1 MIKIG
6 DINSLKVVRRADFG
20 YYLGAETD
28 STDDDVLLPM
38 KSTIGRALKIDDE
51 VEAFIYRDTSDRLIA
66 TLKRPLAKVGD
77 LAYLKVVDMTTI
89 GSFVEIGLER
99 DILVPFKEENYSL
112 ETGKKYLFYIYLDKT
127 GRLAATTFID
137 KYLYDTDSYEIDD
150 EVEGTVYGIQT
161 NGTLMI
167 AIDDIYRAVILKN
180 ENYASVIPGDRLT
193 VRVQKYYED
202 GKMDVTARKPRLEER
217 DLVERQIIEFLD
229 KSGGFMVYNDK
240 SSPDDIKKTFK
251 TSKNAFKR
259 ALGGLMKSGWIV
271 QDAEGTRLIEQETK
285 LEEIDKEIET
295 EQE

>member
-38 KSTIGRALKIDDE
+38 KSTVGRALKIDDE

-99 DILVPFKEENYSL
+99 DILVPFKEENYTL

-137 KYLYDTDSYEIDD
+137 KYLYDTDTYNIDD

-180 ENYASVIPGDRLT
+180 ENYTTIIPGDRLS
-193 VRVQKYYED
+193 VRVKKYYED

-217 DLVERQIIEFLD
+217 DVVEEQILEYLTKCD
-229 KSGGFMVYNDK
+229 GSMPYNDK

-251 TSKNAFKR
+251 TSKNSFKR
-259 ALGGLMKSGWIV
+259 ALGGLMKGDLIT
-271 QDAEGTRLIEQETK
+271 QDEDGTK
-285 LEEIDKEIET
+285 LK
-295 EQE
+295 

>member
-1 MIKIG
+1 MINIG
-6 DINSLKVVRRADFG
+6 DLNSLTVVRRAEFG
-20 YYLGAETD
+20 YYLGAGTD
-28 STDDDVLLPM
+28 NTSDDILLPM
-38 KSTIGRALKIDDE
+38 KSTVGRALKIDDE
-51 VEAFIYRDTSDRLIA
+51 VEAFIYRDSSDRLIA

-77 LAYLKVVDMTTI
+77 LAYLKVVDMTPI

-137 KYLYDTDSYEIDD
+137 KYLYETDSYNIDD

-180 ENYASVIPGDRLT
+180 ENYTSITPGDRLS
-193 VRVQKYYED
+193 VRVKKYYED

-217 DLVERQIIEFLD
+217 DVVEEQILEYLA
-229 KSGGFMVYNDK
+229 KSNGSMPYNDK
-240 SSPDDIKKTFK
+240 SSPDDIKKIFK
-251 TSKNAFKR
+251 TSKNSFKR
-259 ALGGLMKSGWIV
+259 ALGGLMKSDLIT
-271 QDAEGTRLIEQETK
+271 QDEDGTTLKQ
-285 LEEIDKEIET
+285 
-295 EQE
+295 

>member
-6 DINSLKVVRRADFG
+6 DLNNLTVVRRADFG
-20 YYLGAETD
+20 YYLGAGTD
-28 STDDDVLLPM
+28 NTSDDVLLPM
-38 KSTIGRALKIDDE
+38 KSTLGRGLKIDEE
-51 VEAFIYRDTSDRLIA
+51 VEAFIYRDSSDRLIA
-66 TLKRPLAKVGD
+66 TLKKPLAKVGD
-77 LAYLKVVDMTTI
+77 LAYLKVVDMTAI

-99 DILVPFKEENYSL
+99 DILVPFKEENYKL
-112 ETGKKYLFYIYLDKT
+112 ETGRKYLFYIYLDKT

-137 KYLYDTDSYEIDD
+137 QYLYDTDSYNIDD

-167 AIDDIYRAVILKN
+167 AVDDIYRAVILRN
-180 ENYASVIPGDRLT
+180 ENYTSVTPGDRLK

-217 DLVERQIIEFLD
+217 DAVEEQILEYLN
-229 KSGGFMVYNDK
+229 KSNGFMTFNDK

-259 ALGGLMKSGWIV
+259 ALGGLMKSDLIV
-271 QDAEGTRLIEQETK
+271 QDEEGTK
-285 LEEIDKEIET
+285 LKEVE
-295 EQE
+295 

>member
-1 MIKIG
+1 MINIG
-6 DINSLKVVRRADFG
+6 DLNNLTVVRRADFG
-20 YYLGAETD
+20 YYLGAGTEN
-28 STDDDVLLPM
+28 TDDDVLLPM
-38 KSTIGRALKIDDE
+38 KSTVGRALKIGDE
-51 VEAFIYRDTSDRLIA
+51 VEAFIYRDSSDRLIA
-66 TLKRPLAKVGD
+66 TLKKPLAKVGD

-137 KYLYDTDSYEIDD
+137 RYLYDTDSYNIDD

-167 AIDDIYRAVILKN
+167 AVDDIYRAVILRN
-180 ENYASVIPGDRLT
+180 ENYASVTPGDRLK
-193 VRVQKYYED
+193 VRVKKYYED

-217 DLVERQIIEFLD
+217 DVVEEQILEYL
-229 KSGGFMVYNDK
+229 KSSNGSMPYNDK

-259 ALGGLMKSGWIV
+259 ALGGLMKSELIV
-271 QDAEGTRLIEQETK
+271 QDAEGTRL
-285 LEEIDKEIET
+285 L
-295 EQE
+295 

>member
-6 DINSLKVVRRADFG
+6 EFNNLKVVRRAEFG
-20 YYLGAETD
+20 YYLDAETEN
-28 STDDDVLLPM
+28 TNDDILLPM
-38 KSTIGRALKIDDE
+38 KSTLGRALNIDDE
-51 VEAFIYRDTSDRLIA
+51 VEAFVYRDSSDRLIS
-66 TLKRPLAKVGD
+66 TLKKPLAKVGD

-137 KYLYDTDSYEIDD
+137 KYLYETDSYNIDD

-167 AIDDIYRAVILKN
+167 AVDDIYRAVILRN
-180 ENYASVIPGDRLT
+180 ENYSSVTPGDRLK

-202 GKMDVTARKPRLEER
+202 GKMDVTARKSRLEER
-217 DLVERQIIEFLD
+217 DVVEEQILKYLEKCD
-229 KSGGFMVYNDK
+229 GFMPYNDK
-240 SSPDDIKKTFK
+240 SSPDDIKKVFQ
-251 TSKNAFKR
+251 TSKNSFKR
-259 ALGGLMKSGWIV
+259 ALGGLMKNGLIH
-271 QDAEGTRLIEQETK
+271 QDEEGTRLK
-285 LEEIDKEIET
+285 
-295 EQE
+295 

>member
-6 DINSLKVVRRADFG
+6 DLNNLTVVRRADFG
-20 YYLGAETD
+20 YYLGAGTEDT
-28 STDDDVLLPM
+28 SDDILLPM
-38 KSTIGRALKIDDE
+38 KSTLGRGLKIDEE

-66 TLKRPLAKVGD
+66 TLKKPLAKVGD
-77 LAYLKVVDMTTI
+77 LAYLKVIDMTTI

-99 DILVPFKEENYSL
+99 DVLVPFKEENYSL

-137 KYLYDTDSYEIDD
+137 QYLYETDSYEIDD

-180 ENYASVIPGDRLT
+180 ENYTSVKPGDRLT

-217 DLVERQIIEFLD
+217 DVVEEQILEYLN
-229 KSGGFMVYNDK
+229 KNEGFMTFNDK
-240 SSPDDIKKTFK
+240 SSPDDIKRNFQ

-259 ALGGLMKSGWIV
+259 ALGGLMKSDLIV
-271 QDAEGTRLIEQETK
+271 QDAEGTK
-285 LEEIDKEIET
+285 LK
-295 EQE
+295 